1 MTEPSSPI
9 TPQQIIDHLWAARSA
24 MALAAGIEH
33 EVFTHVANGKRT
45 AAEIAKAAKANK
57 RGVEHLLDALVAL
70 QYLTKKGDKYGLT
83 PVSDAFLVKT
93 KPSYMGA
100 FAEETALNWTAWG
113 KLAEVV
119 KTGKPVV
126 AVNTEDFGKEFFPK
140 LVSAIFPM
148 SFGGASAVAHSLSEK
163 QRRNIKTILDV
174 AAGSAAWSL
183 PFAQLLPDARVT
195 VLDYPEVTPIARQFV
210 EKFGLAERYSY
221 IDGNLRQ
228 LNFGRNQYDLILLG
242 HIIHSEG
249 ETWGRK
255 LIKKSAA
262 ALKEG
267 GLLLIAEM
275 IPNDARTGPVVPLV
289 FGLNMLIHT
298 EQGSVFTMK
307 QYKAW
312 LKEAGFK
319 KIWTVDAPAPSPII
333 LASK

>member
-1 MTEPSSPI
+1 MAEDSTPI

-33 EVFTHVANGKRT
+33 EVFTHVANGKQT
-45 AAEIAKAAKANK
+45 AEEIAKAAKASK

-70 QYLTKKGDKYGLT
+70 DYLTKKGEKYGLT
-83 PVSDAFLVKT
+83 PVSDTFLVKT
-93 KPSYMGA
+93 KPSYIGA
-100 FAEETALNWTAWG
+100 FAEETALNWSAWG
-113 KLAEVV
+113 RLAEVV
-119 KTGKPVV
+119 KTGKPVI
-126 AVNTEDFGKEFFPK
+126 AVDTEGAGKEFFPK

-148 SFGGASAVAHSLSEK
+148 SFGGASAVAQTLSEK
-163 QRRNIKTILDV
+163 QRGKIKTILDV

-183 PFAQLLPDARVT
+183 PFAQLIPDAKVT
-195 VLDYPEVTPIARQFV
+195 VLDFPEVTPVARQFV
-210 EKFGLAERYSY
+210 ERFGLADRYTY
-221 IDGNLRQ
+221 LEGNLRQ
-228 LNFGRNQYDLILLG
+228 VNFGRNQYDLILLG

-249 ETWGRK
+249 EKWGRK
-255 LIKKSAA
+255 LIKKSAD

-275 IPNDARTGPVVPLV
+275 IPNDKRTGPVVPLV

-298 EQGSVFTMK
+298 AQGSVFTMK
-307 QYKAW
+307 QYKEW